1 MPQTSPE
8 RRARWQTLERAM
20 EHLSLK
26 GYGLL
31 SDWTWRA
38 PLGYVVTA
46 MDEDAILYCI
56 EEWDF
61 GGVVTEEE

>member
-1 MPQTSPE
+1 
-8 RRARWQTLERAM
+8 M